1 MSMPSGSS
9 SSSGEPI
16 DCHVTLHVSAVIRNS
31 DGYRINI
38 TATETECL
46 PTAIFTFQRL
56 PLEEG
61 AYRDEFV
68 HVASLADIEEYP
80 VTAPLA
86 GIPFYRLT
94 TVALVFRRL
103 DLLYQSLKDLKR
115 DVCLLVESAAANL
128 VLREEILEIT

>member
-1 MSMPSGSS
+1 MPMSSSSS

-16 DCHVTLHVSAVIRNS
+16 GCHVTLHVSAVTHNS
-31 DGYRINI
+31 DGYLINI
-38 TATETECL
+38 TVTEAECL
-46 PTAIFTFQRL
+46 PTAIFTFQRR

-80 VTAPLA
+80 ITAPLA
-86 GIPFYRLT
+86 DVTFYRLT